1 MCRFAAYLGHPLL
14 LSQLITE
21 PVHSLIHQS
30 YRSLERPE
38 PLNGDGFGVA
48 WFVPEISPTPAL
60 FKEITPAWNN
70 ENLREIA
77 RVTTSRC
84 ILAHVR
90 AASPESSV
98 HRLNCHP
105 FAAGSVALMHNGFLA
120 GFSHWRRALLAE
132 LSDEAFGLIR
142 GSTDSEHAF
151 ALFWDNW
158 RRRTETDPMEAM
170 FLALQATIA
179 RLEQLKLAA
188 GLHDCSYFNFCVA
201 DGERLVATRFSSD
214 HQSPASLH
222 YTTGREL
229 RCREGVHLAE
239 PADKDPNFVI
249 VASEETAPGFCWNVV
264 PVNHAVLAWQA
275 GVARVRPLNVADLH
289 HSTVPQKSLSC

>member
-14 LSQLITE
+14 LSKLITE
-21 PVHSLIHQS
+21 PAHSLIHQS
-30 YRSLERPE
+30 YQARERPE

-60 FKEITPAWNN
+60 LKDITPAWNN
-70 ENLREIA
+70 ENLREVS

-105 FAAGSVALMHNGFLA
+105 FAAGRVALMHNGYLA
-120 GFSHWRRALLAE
+120 GFSRWRRALMAD
-132 LSDEAFGLIR
+132 LSDEAFALIR

-151 ALFWDNW
+151 ALFWDHL
-158 RRRTETDPMEAM
+158 RARSDADPMEAL
-170 FLALQATIA
+170 FAALQATIA

-188 GLHDCSYFNFCVA
+188 GVNDCSYFNFCVA
-201 DGERLVATRFSSD
+201 DGERMVATRYASD
-214 HQSPASLH
+214 QSAPASLH

-229 RCREGVHLAE
+229 RCQDGRIVADPLADE
-239 PADKDPNFVI
+239 PDFVI
-249 VASEETAPGFCWNVV
+249 VASEETTPGFCWNEV
-264 PVNHAVLAWQA
+264 PINHAVLARQHGEA
-275 GVARVRPLNVADLH
+275 AVRPL
-289 HSTVPQKSLSC
+289 

>member
-14 LSQLITE
+14 LSKLITE
-21 PVHSLIHQS
+21 PAHSLIHQS
-30 YRSLERPE
+30 YQARERPE

-60 FKEITPAWNN
+60 LKDITPAWNN
-70 ENLREIA
+70 ENLREVS

-105 FAAGSVALMHNGFLA
+105 FAAGRVAMMHNGYLA
-120 GFSHWRRALLAE
+120 GFSHWRRTLLAE
-132 LSDEAFGLIR
+132 LSDEAFALIR

-151 ALFWDNW
+151 ALFWDHL
-158 RRRTETDPMEAM
+158 RGQSHPDPMEAL
-170 FLALQATIA
+170 FLALQATIK
-179 RLEQLKLAA
+179 RLEQLKLGA
-188 GLHDCSYFNFCVA
+188 GVTDCSYFNFCVS
-201 DGERLVATRFSSD
+201 DGERMVATRYGSD
-214 HQSPASLH
+214 QSEPASLH

-229 RCREGVHLAE
+229 TCQEGRFV
-239 PADKDPNFVI
+239 ADPVASDPNFVI
-249 VASEETAPGFCWNVV
+249 VASEETTPGFCWNVV
-264 PVNHAVLAWQA
+264 PVNHAVLARQH
-275 GVARVRPLNVADLH
+275 GEVAVRPL
-289 HSTVPQKSLSC
+289 